1 MVLHHG
7 LNGVGRLG
15 PGELFLIGLAAL
27 YHGHSQGI
35 PAEIGVAVQLLL
47 SLGNGLLGGLVDG
60 VALLPPELTGSQE
73 GTGGLFPPDDGAP
86 LVIEHGQ
93 LPVALEHIVP
103 VVAEHG
109 LGGGPEGQ
117 ALLQLLAA
125 AVGDP
130 GHLRGKALYQFPFLF
145 QQALRDQHGH
155 SHIHMA
161 GFLKH
166 SVHDALNIFPN
177 GIAVGPKDHK
187 ALDGGVIHQLR
198 FQANIGVPLGEVHLH
213 GGDGFHISL
222 VFSHDVS
229 PNFFYKIIFK
239 KMYSN

>member
-1 MVLHHG
+1 M
-7 LNGVGRLG
+7 
-15 PGELFLIGLAAL
+15 
-27 YHGHSQGI
+27 
-35 PAEIGVAVQLLL
+35 
-47 SLGNGLLGGLVDG
+47 
-60 VALLPPELTGSQE
+60 
-73 GTGGLFPPDDGAP
+73 
-86 LVIEHGQ
+86 
-93 LPVALEHIVP
+93 P

-109 LGGGPEGQ
+109 LGGRPEGQ

-130 GHLRGKALYQFPFLF
+130 GHLRGKALYQLPFLF

-166 SVHDALNIFPN
+166 SVHDALNILPN

-187 ALDGGVIHQLR
+187 TLDGGVIHQLR